1 MYYIILLCIFSLTQ
15 KASTSDKLSKDRNY
29 VSSVIREYR
38 VTLPLSVDEY
48 RIGQLYGVAEASKR
62 ETGGGEGVEIIINE
76 PREEVIPGEASGKVM
91 KSQYTHKI
99 LHLESKM
106 PAIIRKLAP
115 TGSLTIHEKSW
126 NAYPYTRTVYTND
139 YMRDGFH
146 IVIETR
152 HKPGKGDIENVHNLN
167 GAQLQKRIVDKVDIV
182 NDKVDPRD
190 YKPEEDPTKFSSAKT
205 GRGPLP
211 YGDWQ
216 SSQNP
221 IMTCYKL
228 YHIEFKWR
236 GLQPTVENMIV
247 RSVRRLLFNFGRQ
260 VFCWIDQ
267 WYGMSI
273 EQIREYEEK
282 TKRELD
288 ELRATGEVRGMSEQ

>member
-1 MYYIILLCIFSLTQ
+1 M
-15 KASTSDKLSKDRNY
+15 STDKLSKDQNY

-48 RIGQLYGVAEASKR
+48 RIGQLYGVAEASKK

-139 YMRDGFH
+139 YMKDGFH
-146 IVIETR
+146 IVIETK
-152 HKPGKGDIENVHNLN
+152 HEPGTGDIENVHNLN

-211 YGDWQ
+211 TGEWQ
-216 SSQNP
+216 SSQDP
-221 IMTCYKL
+221 VMTCYKL
-228 YHIEFKWR
+228 YHIEFKWH

-247 RSVRRLLFNFGRQ
+247 RSIRRLLYNFGRQ
-260 VFCWIDQ
+260 VFCWTDH
-267 WYGMSI
+267 WHSMSV
-273 EQIREYEEK
+273 EEIRKHEEK
-282 TKRELD
+282 TKRELNQ
-288 ELRATGEVRGMSEQ
+288 LRTTGEVRGMSEK